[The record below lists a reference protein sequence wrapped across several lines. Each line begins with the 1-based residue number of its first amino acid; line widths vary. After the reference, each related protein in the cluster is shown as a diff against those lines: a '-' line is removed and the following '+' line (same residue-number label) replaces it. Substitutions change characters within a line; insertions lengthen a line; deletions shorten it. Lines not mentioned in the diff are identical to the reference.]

1 MFDIGFTELVLLA
14 VIGLVV
20 LGPQRLPK
28 VAGEIGRWVGRA
40 RRTLADLR
48 QQLEREAAL
57 EDKLAQPPRP
67 KLRVVSP
74 GSSPGAARR
83 SGDPPNG
90 R

>member
-48 QQLEREAAL
+48 RELEREAAL
-57 EDKLAQPPRP
+57 MDKPAEPSRP
-67 KLRVVSP
+67 KLRVVATSP
-74 GSSPGAARR
+74 TEPASKPSSDTPTG
-83 SGDPPNG
+83 
-90 R
+90 